1 MCFALDMPRPL
12 NISKDSYALLREI
25 LIDARLNAGVT
36 QAELAVTLSVPQ
48 SFVSKYETGERR
60 IDVVEFLCICR
71 ALGTDPIGELQK
83 LNSQIGQI
91 SE

>member
-1 MCFALDMPRPL
+1 MGMSFALDMPRPL
-12 NISKDSYALLREI
+12 NISKDSYGLLREI

-71 ALGTDPIGELQK
+71 ALGADPIGELQK
-83 LNSQIGQI
+83 LNIQIR
-91 SE
+91 